1 MSDGLANTDI
11 LMTKMFISHTWSED
25 AQYQRFGNDVFGAG
39 SWINLSIPQDAAI
52 DLVREEA
59 RLRED

>member
-1 MSDGLANTDI
+1 
-11 LMTKMFISHTWSED
+11 MFISHTWSED